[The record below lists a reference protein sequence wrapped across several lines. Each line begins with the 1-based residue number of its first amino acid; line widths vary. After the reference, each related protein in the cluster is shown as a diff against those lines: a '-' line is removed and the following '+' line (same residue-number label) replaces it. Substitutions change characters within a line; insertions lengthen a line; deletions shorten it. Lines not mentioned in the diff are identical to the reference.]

1 MTPRTLRTTRRALRT
16 TGLLAASAL
25 VAGLAAA
32 PARAA
37 DRVDLTGGGTT
48 LRLAPATARALDG
61 LGVSVTPTGRATAGA
76 RGVTFPITDGRLD
89 PETARGVFRHRG
101 GLRLQAGHVRV
112 TLSDFNV
119 VVGRRSTM
127 SARINGG
134 GRLGA
139 LQPVVS
145 RARIARDGLTTT
157 VSGVQIRLGARGAR
171 ALNRAFHVRAFSP
184 RLVLGTATIRAR
196 SEQVAFA
203 GGRTDLALDPAAGA
217 ALTSLGVAPGLV
229 GDARANADGSFAF
242 PITGGKVNAQTLAGD
257 VRHSGGI
264 SLTAGGTRVELTSFE
279 IDTAERTLSAN
290 VTGVRGK
297 VAILAL
303 DLRAIQR
310 TDGDGT
316 VTVANVPARL
326 TKAAADALNAAF
338 GVTAF
343 AEGFQLGVATVRGE
357 LA

>member
-1 MTPRTLRTTRRALRT
+1 MTPLTLRRA
-16 TGLLAASAL
+16 GLLAASTLA
-25 VAGLAAA
+25 AGLLAA
-32 PARAA
+32 PAQAA
-37 DRVDLTGGGTT
+37 DKVDLTGGGTT

-61 LGVSVTPTGRATAGA
+61 LGVSVAPTGRAAAGA
-76 RGVTFPITDGRLD
+76 RGVTFPITGGSLD
-89 PETARGVFRHRG
+89 PQTARGVIRHTG
-101 GLRLQAGHVRV
+101 GLRLRAGHVRV

-127 SARINGG
+127 SARVDGG

-139 LQPVVS
+139 LRPVVD

-157 VSGVQIRLGARGAR
+157 VSNVQIRLSARGAT
-171 ALNRAFHVRAFSP
+171 ALNRAFGVRAFTS

-196 SEQVAFA
+196 SQQVAFA

-242 PITGGKVNAQTLAGD
+242 PITGGKVNARTLAGD

-264 SLTAGGTRVELTSFE
+264 SLTKGATRVELTNFD

-290 VTGVRGK
+290 VTGVSGK
-297 VAILAL
+297 VAILSL
-303 DLRAIQR
+303 DLSAIER
-310 TDGDGT
+310 TDADGT

-326 TKAAADALNAAF
+326 TKPAADALNAAF

-343 AEGFQLGVATVRGE
+343 AEGLQLGVATIRGE